1 VRPYHVSSAAD
12 DVPNEAGES
21 WPTTDETELVA
32 AMRRGVG
39 AAFTE
44 VFRRFAPLLTGMA
57 RRKKVPIDARE
68 GLVTE
73 YLEDALIQVYRGGRA
88 PTALGPYLAAGFR
101 RRLVSAWRSRT
112 TEEARQQQ
120 LDCADSRGN
129 ERIVAEG
136 LSEYAVRTAQGPERS
151 DQGEDRDDHDAPI
164 TEQRAPR
171 AGLARALAAAM
182 TQEELRLMGQVA
194 ERYPQREI
202 AAAFGMTPI
211 ATRVRIHRLR
221 ERLAGVA
228 AAYIA
233 TLPTGDGITLAQF
246 LGTPRT
252 SRSRHRT
259 RCEAP
264 RREQDERSREDTP

>member
-1 VRPYHVSSAAD
+1 MSSAAD
-12 DVPNEAGES
+12 DIPDEAGES
-21 WPTTDETELVA
+21 WPTTDETRLVA

-39 AAFTE
+39 AAFAE

-68 GLVTE
+68 SLVTE
-73 YLEDALIQVYRGGRA
+73 YLEDALMRVYRGGRA

-101 RRLVSAWRSRT
+101 RRLISAWRARAT
-112 TEEARQQQ
+112 DDARQQR
-120 LDCADSRGN
+120 LDCAQSRGN

-136 LSEYAVRTAQGPERS
+136 LSEYAVRVAQGS
-151 DQGEDRDDHDAPI
+151 QTSNHGEDGDDPDARI
-164 TEQRAPR
+164 TEPPR

-182 TQEELRLMGQVA
+182 TEDELRLMGQVA

-202 AAAFGMTPI
+202 ADAFGMTPN

-228 AAYIA
+228 VAYVA
-233 TLPTGDGITLAQF
+233 TLPTGDGITLARF
-246 LGTPRT
+246 LGTPRAL
-252 SRSRHRT
+252 RSARRT
-259 RCEAP
+259 RDEAV
-264 RREQDERSREDTP
+264 RSAQDERPREDTP